1 MNTTN
6 KTPVEK
12 LADVAALL
20 RRNQSHGHGPKR
32 ETEEALETVNTM
44 LKSANVR
51 AALGEVRAPLTLESW
66 LEPVHRARERQ
77 HAETLDKF
85 RGEVSE

>member
-20 RRNQSHGHGPKR
+20 RRNQAMGFGPKK
-32 ETEEALETVNTM
+32 ETDEALATVNAM
-44 LKSANVR
+44 LGSANVR

-66 LEPVHRARERQ
+66 LEPAHKARERQ
-77 HAETLDKF
+77 HTETMRKF
-85 RGEVSE
+85 REGTH